1 MVQLRNKRNGHTA
14 GMDTPFDGASMSDIE
29 RTFSQSEM
37 PSVIAKFVQ
46 PGKDYKDLLMRTVFR
61 DENERN
67 AALTL
72 LRQCEE
78 FGLEE
83 FVEMITD
90 WLAASVSVRGRS
102 RKEVL
107 QATTGIV
114 VPSLYDDA
122 RSEKYN
128 QKKRNGDEPDR

>member
-1 MVQLRNKRNGHTA
+1 MALKNKRNGHTA

-29 RTFSQSEM
+29 RTFAQSEM
-37 PSVIAKFVQ
+37 PSVIVKFVQ

-122 RSEKYN
+122 RAEKYN
-128 QKKRNGDEPDR
+128 KKRNGDEPER